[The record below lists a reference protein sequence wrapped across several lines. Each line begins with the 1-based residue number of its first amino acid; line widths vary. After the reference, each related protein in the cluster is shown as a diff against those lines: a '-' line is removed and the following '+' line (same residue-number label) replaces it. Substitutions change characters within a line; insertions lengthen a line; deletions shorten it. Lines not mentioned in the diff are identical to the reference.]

1 LGAIVE
7 ASDRIQIVQGLAQ
20 CDPTRT
26 SLDHHLQ
33 KASAGVY
40 HLLLDQLG
48 GSLIVA
54 IKVDRLNLCQ
64 VEEQGVDIL
73 VTKWACVRWF
83 FQQGSGANRS
93 AAKSDTK

>member
-20 CDPTRT
+20 RDPPRAT
-26 SLDHHLQ
+26 LDHHLQ

-40 HLLLDQLG
+40 HLLLDKLG

-73 VTKWACVRWF
+73 VSKWSCVRWF
-83 FQQGSGANRS
+83 FLQGSSANRS